1 MEREQSNEVARGI
14 GDLVEV
20 SGDDSHRDLPTLI
33 YIMGVAGSAVE
44 EYTLQLHH
52 EN

>member
-1 MEREQSNEVARGI
+1 MEREPSNGAALGSS
-14 GDLVEV
+14 DLVEV
-20 SGDDSHRDLPTLI
+20 NGDDSHRDLPTLI